1 MSLSRSIQTTSPP
14 PHLTGHANA
23 LPVPATTYK
32 LHKTHPFIKA
42 QVEDMIRWC
51 CCSMKPDN
59 VTASR
64 NFYCSLVWDTRSNST
79 STTSAKD
86 TRARVNKA
94 LPKSK
99 NYKRPGSQST
109 VWWCHVEWTQLCG
122 STCLRNATIKV
133 LRVLEIRA
141 RITNQ
146 KTGDDLWWLPT
157 DFIEQW

>member
-42 QVEDMIRWC
+42 QVEDMIQWC

-59 VTASR
+59 ITASR

-99 NYKRPGSQST
+99 NYKRPGRQSVNSLMMSRGMDST
-109 VWWCHVEWTQLCG
+109 LRTHVLTQRYDRSTPSSSRDSG
-122 STCLRNATIKV
+122 SN
-133 LRVLEIRA
+133 
-141 RITNQ
+141 N
-146 KTGDDLWWLPT
+146 
-157 DFIEQW
+157 